1 MDNNIGIKLDPSI
14 NHRLSVPIIKRDYIP
29 KKFDLFFYEY
39 AKFKGI
45 DTKEFEITREEFKN
59 KLNFLNKEFYSIRI
73 FDEISIIDSKNYIV
87 KLNFYH
93 IKEYQIKIS
102 DEIFKKFNNN
112 LSLKGII
119 TLELDATRNLL
130 YISSFEEWK
139 YEIDLDSKYLYE
151 ISSISTPN
159 KFFLEVLKSCNFDPA
174 KLLFRE
180 KICILARLL
189 PLVQKNF
196 NIIELTIP
204 QVGKSYLYDHLF
216 TDKTSVK
223 KVSDLTNSNLFSSI
237 NSENGSILRTNNVL
251 CIDEFHKGKFE
262 DIIPGLQTFM
272 ENGIVS
278 RGNKPFK
285 SEASVIMYAN
295 FKEKNSQ
302 YKMFVNP
309 EKYRLFSDTPHID
322 EPFLQRI
329 NYFNPSFGMR
339 PLQDSFYLK
348 KNEQRIATTYMEE
361 LFKVLREE
369 ELNLDEIFSIQI
381 TNNGVEI
388 PTRLFKSIIKTASGF
403 IKLLF
408 PNLLSKLKN
417 NSCIDIDYHRID
429 ICFFLALESASLYFH
444 SVSITNCNLK
454 LTYDNREILL
464 TNINLYSN
472 VIKKIENL
480 NYNISVETPHCYVT
494 LENGF
499 PFNNKSYHPLDIF
512 GVKELQL
519 ANRNFNLLQKYS
531 YNKSSFLSFKE
542 DILTTNLSEVD
553 NFLGSQLG
561 LFFCIL
567 NTNKLFGY
575 NITNGLSFGHLS
587 GTIIYEKQMIFTCPY
602 CKEKFYID
610 RNFFIGKDV
619 HQNPLYSSLKNFS
632 DTGFSIHKCGNSL
645 FLYDL
650 FPDLFTDLITK

>member
-14 NHRLSVPIIKRDYIP
+14 NYRLSVPIIKRDYIP

-119 TLELDATRNLL
+119 TLELDTTRNLL

-361 LFKVLREE
+361 LFKILREE

-408 PNLLSKLKN
+408 PNLLNKLKN

-444 SVSITNCNLK
+444 SVSITSYNLK
-454 LTYDNREILL
+454 LTYDSKEILL
-464 TNINLYSN
+464 TDIDLYSN
-472 VIKKIENL
+472 IIKEIQSISWDIIVEN
-480 NYNISVETPHCYVT
+480 PHNFYVRT
-494 LENGF
+494 IAPLTNGITKTYF
-499 PFNNKSYHPLDIF
+499 PLDIF
-512 GVKELQL
+512 GI
-519 ANRNFNLLQKYS
+519 RNNIITN
-531 YNKSSFLSFKE
+531 YN
-542 DILTTNLSEVD
+542 I
-553 NFLGSQLG
+553 NFLKKYTQYKDTSNSLNEFSMTHNLPIINTSDVYNLYSG
-561 LFFCIL
+561 FFL
-567 NTNKLFGY
+567 NNSSINKLFGY
-575 NITNGLSFGHLS
+575 KFKDNFELTEIVLFDKT
-587 GTIIYEKQMIFTCPY
+587 TEFTCPY
-602 CKEKFYID
+602 CKNKFVVQQGLFIPPPGATI
-610 RNFFIGKDV
+610 NKCSSFEFFGAGSFTHD
-619 HQNPLYSSLKNFS
+619 
-632 DTGFSIHKCGNSL
+632 CGNNL